1 MRLQPAIAEL
11 AIAAGVRHFYP
22 SEFGA
27 AIYLEPNSKIRYL
40 RDKVVTRN
48 HLAAKAREVPGFHA
62 TYIVTGSFTDWAVS
76 EFLGFDFEKKV
87 VRAYTTADTEIS
99 VTWTAE

>member
-11 AIAAGVRHFYP
+11 AIKAGVRHFYP

-27 AIYLEPNSKIRYL
+27 ALSYEPNSNFRYL
-40 RDKVVTRN
+40 RDKVVTRD
-48 HLAAKAREVPGFHA
+48 HLAAKAKEVPGFHA

-76 EFLGFDFEKKV
+76 EFLGFDFEKKT
-87 VRAYTTADTEIS
+87 VRVYTTPHTEIC
-99 VTWTAE
+99 VTSTRE